1 MIIYRLYFENVGLTE
16 KWWNDFSSL
25 TDEEKMV
32 INPIIEK
39 NDFKSVDD
47 LNESETVHG
56 VLKYY
61 CISRKDAENTMF

>member
-39 NDFKSVDD
+39 NDFNLFTSSADAVDSF
-47 LNESETVHG
+47 LSSFE
-56 VLKYY
+56 
-61 CISRKDAENTMF
+61 ISITRHPNV

>member
-1 MIIYRLYFENVGLTE
+1 
-16 KWWNDFSSL
+16 
-25 TDEEKMV
+25 MV

-61 CISRKDAENTMF
+61 CISRKDAENAMF